1 MTVDPA
7 IAGFKDAFRRS
18 VACWQSLF
26 DEGRSG
32 TEYAALSSEE
42 IEVFGIR
49 RERYA
54 AMVALYEAYEAV
66 KNICDMGTYDLALC
80 AAMRDALDLED
91 DARITVEEIQALGQL
106 VGVTY
111 REAFAM
117 FYKVH
122 FAEIRSGAI
131 GYKDEV
137 GGDTLRPFGPEN

>member
-1 MTVDPA
+1 MTVDPT
-7 IAGFKDAFRRS
+7 IAEFKDAFRRS

-66 KNICDMGTYDLALC
+66 KNICDMGSYDLSLC
-80 AAMRDALDLED
+80 AAMREALDLKD
-91 DARITVEEIQALGQL
+91 DARITVEEMQALGQV

-111 REAFAM
+111 HEAFAM

-122 FAEIRSGAI
+122 FSEIRSGLI
-131 GYKDEV
+131 RFKDE
-137 GGDTLRPFGPEN
+137 GKAQERPIPF